1 MASAVSDHVSAPSD
15 LDLSLDLTISGQIVD
30 ILDLELEE
38 NSPAVASE
46 INALGT
52 SPSDEGGVSTPN
64 STLDAPGTG
73 TSGVKRKK
81 KVVITKP
88 RRVRTGCLTCR
99 ERHLKCDEA
108 LHRCQNCRK
117 SGRVCRRGVRLNFI
131 DIQTATP
138 PHCVVR
144 ISANG
149 VTFRDESRL
158 IASEYVGG
166 MERYPVAAESALD
179 TDNSSGSSLA
189 PNPNAHKASF
199 MQGFGAPQP
208 GSLGAFDG
216 FSHPTHNHSFADPT
230 TSFAPFRSTKQGHIN
245 AINHTCLNNPEE
257 VYLLQ
262 VFVEEVGLWM
272 DSMDAVK
279 HFTHILPFHALE
291 EPMLLKALLACG
303 ARHLF
308 HVDASYGEERAA
320 DLHNV
325 ASQYLLHSLQ
335 DPDRDSALCATTA
348 ILLNIYELMS
358 GRPIQGMSHI
368 AGARALIKECHWNA
382 KTPGLGGACFWLN
395 VSMELLSCL
404 NFNWTLSWDPNTWGV
419 ELDLNQ
425 AQPSVAGN
433 EEAWTHR
440 MVFICAKIANF
451 RSLGQPPSLESSATD
466 MRISQRYQEWC
477 TYNDWCDQ
485 WARAVPRSMMPLGYL
500 HSWQTNSK
508 SVFPQ
513 IWLIK
518 RSTIVAQL
526 LYHTARILL
535 TKTNPVES
543 EFSTE
548 MQTIQQSHARDICGI
563 VAHSRDRG
571 VASLSIR
578 FLAIAA
584 ECLTTREAQQ
594 EAFDILESIIKQ
606 TGWKSEHVKKEL
618 QDAWGWTDS
627 HGPPIPMSDDI
638 LALFNSDHDHDPDHP
653 LDPVPRPHKMV
664 VPSGGVVNPVM
675 ATADFSM
682 EDRPYRDYYVAP
694 APAQAQRVVGFEFG
708 GGGSGSGGF

>member
-1 MASAVSDHVSAPSD
+1 MASALGDHVSVPSD
-15 LDLSLDLTISGQIVD
+15 LDLSLDLTASGQITD
-30 ILDLELEE
+30 ILEFDLDE
-38 NSPAVASE
+38 NNLAVTTEA
-46 INALGT
+46 ITQDT

-64 STLDAPGTG
+64 STSLDAPRP
-73 TSGVKRKK
+73 SAAKRKSK
-81 KVVITKP
+81 IVLAKP

-117 SGRVCRRGVRLNFI
+117 SGRVCRRGIRLNFI
-131 DIQTATP
+131 DIQKSTP

-144 ISANG
+144 IPATG

-166 MERYPVAAESALD
+166 FERYPPEVAEP
-179 TDNSSGSSLA
+179 SLEKGNTTG
-189 PNPNAHKASF
+189 PCLTPSLSASF
-199 MQGFGAPQP
+199 VHGFGTPQS
-208 GSLGAFDG
+208 GSLGGPFNGSTNAPAFYDQ
-216 FSHPTHNHSFADPT
+216 NA
-230 TSFAPFRSTKQGHIN
+230 SFAPFRSTKEGHIN
-245 AINHTCLNNPEE
+245 ATNHTCLNNPEE

-308 HVDASYGEERAA
+308 HVDASYGEEKAA
-320 DLHNV
+320 ELHNV
-325 ASQYLLHSLQ
+325 ASQYLLRSLQ

-404 NFNWTLSWDPNTWGV
+404 HFNWTLSWDPDTWGV
-419 ELDLNQ
+419 ELDLNH

-433 EEAWTHR
+433 EEAWTHQ

-451 RSLGQPPSLESSATD
+451 RSLSQPPALEVASD

-477 TYNDWCDQ
+477 TYNEWCDH
-485 WARAVPRSMMPLGYL
+485 WARAVPRSMMPLGYI

-518 RSTIVAQL
+518 RSTIIARL

-543 EFSTE
+543 EYSAE
-548 MQTIQQSHARDICGI
+548 MQTVQQSHARDICGI

-584 ECLTTREAQQ
+584 ECLATREAQQ
-594 EAFDILESIIKQ
+594 EALGILEDIIKQ
-606 TGWKSEHVKKEL
+606 TGWKAEHVKQEL
-618 QDAWGWTDS
+618 QEAWGWSDS
-627 HGPPIPMSDDI
+627 HGPPMHMSEDI
-638 LALFNSDHDHDPDHP
+638 LALFNSDHPLAADHTPARPKVPAGVINP
-653 LDPVPRPHKMV
+653 L
-664 VPSGGVVNPVM
+664 M

-682 EDRPYRDYYVAP
+682 ENHPYQDYYVAP
-694 APAQAQRVVGFEFG
+694 HRSLSHYPFG
-708 GGGSGSGGF
+708 GF

>member
-1 MASAVSDHVSAPSD
+1 MASALSDHVSVPSD
-15 LDLSLDLTISGQIVD
+15 LDLSLDLTASGQITD
-30 ILDLELEE
+30 ILEFDLDE
-38 NSPAVASE
+38 NSLAVTTEA
-46 INALGT
+46 ITQDT

-64 STLDAPGTG
+64 STSLDAPRP
-73 TSGVKRKK
+73 SAAKRKSK
-81 KVVITKP
+81 IVLAKP

-117 SGRVCRRGVRLNFI
+117 SGRVCRRGIRLNFI
-131 DIQTATP
+131 DIQKSTP

-144 ISANG
+144 IPATG

-166 MERYPVAAESALD
+166 IERYPPEVAEPSLEKGNATGPCLTPSLSASFVHGFG
-179 TDNSSGSSLA
+179 TPQSGSLA
-189 PNPNAHKASF
+189 GPFSGPPNA
-199 MQGFGAPQP
+199 P
-208 GSLGAFDG
+208 AFYG
-216 FSHPTHNHSFADPT
+216 QSA
-230 TSFAPFRSTKQGHIN
+230 SFAPFRSTKDGHIN

-308 HVDASYGEERAA
+308 HVDASYGEEKAA
-320 DLHNV
+320 EHHNV
-325 ASQYLLHSLQ
+325 ASQYLLRSLQ

-404 NFNWTLSWDPNTWGV
+404 HFNWTLSWDPDTWGV
-419 ELDLNQ
+419 ELDLNH

-433 EEAWTHR
+433 EEAWTHQ

-451 RSLGQPPSLESSATD
+451 RSLAQPPALEAAND
-466 MRISQRYQEWC
+466 VRISQRYQEWC
-477 TYNDWCDQ
+477 TYNEWCDQ
-485 WARAVPRSMMPLGYL
+485 WARAVPRSMMPLGYIQ
-500 HSWQTNSK
+500 SWQTNSK

-518 RSTIVAQL
+518 RSTIIARL

-543 EFSTE
+543 EYSAE
-548 MQTIQQSHARDICGI
+548 MQTVQQSHARDICGI

-584 ECLTTREAQQ
+584 ECLATREAQQ
-594 EAFDILESIIKQ
+594 EALGILEDIIKQ
-606 TGWKSEHVKKEL
+606 TGWKAEHVKQEL
-618 QDAWGWTDS
+618 QEAWGWSDS
-627 HGPPIPMSDDI
+627 HGPPMHMSEDI
-638 LALFNSDHDHDPDHP
+638 LALFNSDHPLTADHTPARPKVPAGVINP
-653 LDPVPRPHKMV
+653 L
-664 VPSGGVVNPVM
+664 M

-682 EDRPYRDYYVAP
+682 ENHPYQDYYVAP
-694 APAQAQRVVGFEFG
+694 HRSISHYPFG
-708 GGGSGSGGF
+708 GF

>member
-1 MASAVSDHVSAPSD
+1 MASAISDHVSAPSD
-15 LDLSLDLTISGQIVD
+15 LDLTLDLTASGHITD
-30 ILDLELEE
+30 ILEFDLDE
-38 NSPAVASE
+38 NSAAVTTEA
-46 INALGT
+46 NTQGT

-64 STLDAPGTG
+64 STSLETPR
-73 TSGVKRKK
+73 TSVAKRKGK
-81 KVVITKP
+81 IVVTKP

-117 SGRVCRRGVRLNFI
+117 SGRVCRRGIRLNFI
-131 DIQTATP
+131 DIQKSTP

-144 ISANG
+144 IPASG

-166 MERYPVAAESALD
+166 IERYPPLVAEASPEKGTA
-179 TDNSSGSSLA
+179 TGSSLT
-189 PNPNAHKASF
+189 PNPSTQKASF
-199 MQGFGAPQP
+199 GQGFGTPQS
-208 GSLGAFDG
+208 GNLGGAFN
-216 FSHPTHNHSFADPT
+216 SLSQLTNTPYYDPT
-230 TSFAPFRSTKQGHIN
+230 ASFAPFRSTKQGHIN
-245 AINHTCLNNPEE
+245 ATNHTCLNNPEE

-308 HVDASYGEERAA
+308 HVDASYGEEKAA
-320 DLHNV
+320 ELHNV

-395 VSMELLSCL
+395 VSMELLNCL
-404 NFNWTLSWDPNTWGV
+404 HFNWTLSWDPDRWGV
-419 ELDLNQ
+419 ELDLNH

-433 EEAWTHR
+433 EEAWTHQ

-451 RSLGQPPSLESSATD
+451 RSLAQPPSLEASAND

-500 HSWQTNSK
+500 HSWQTTSK
-508 SVFPQ
+508 SVFPE

-518 RSTIVAQL
+518 RSTIIARL

-535 TKTNPVES
+535 TKTNPVEP
-543 EFSTE
+543 EFSAE
-548 MQTIQQSHARDICGI
+548 MQTMQQSHARDICGL

-584 ECLTTREAQQ
+584 ECLATREAQQ
-594 EAFDILESIIKQ
+594 EAFEILENIIKQ
-606 TGWKSEHVKKEL
+606 TGWKAEHVKKEL
-618 QDAWGWTDS
+618 QEAWGWSDP
-627 HGPPIPMSDDI
+627 HGPPMHMSEDI
-638 LALFNSDHDHDPDHP
+638 LALLNGDHS
-653 LDPVPRPHKMV
+653 LDAAHAPVRPKM
-664 VPSGGVVNPVM
+664 PAGVINPVM
-675 ATADFSM
+675 ASADFSM
-682 EDRPYRDYYVAP
+682 ENHPYRDYYVAP
-694 APAQAQRVVGFEFG
+694 HRSLNQYPY
-708 GGGSGSGGF
+708 GGF

>member
-1 MASAVSDHVSAPSD
+1 MASALGDHVSVPSD
-15 LDLSLDLTISGQIVD
+15 LDLSLDLTASGQITD
-30 ILDLELEE
+30 ILEFDLDE
-38 NSPAVASE
+38 NNLAVTTEA
-46 INALGT
+46 ITQDT

-64 STLDAPGTG
+64 STSLDAPRP
-73 TSGVKRKK
+73 SAAKRKSK
-81 KVVITKP
+81 IVLAKP

-117 SGRVCRRGVRLNFI
+117 SGRVCRRGIRLNFI
-131 DIQTATP
+131 DIQKSTP

-144 ISANG
+144 IPATG

-166 MERYPVAAESALD
+166 FERYPPEVAEP
-179 TDNSSGSSLA
+179 SLEKG
-189 PNPNAHKASF
+189 NATGPCLTPSLSASF
-199 MQGFGAPQP
+199 VHGFGTPQS
-208 GSLGAFDG
+208 GSLGGPFNGPTNAPAFYDQ
-216 FSHPTHNHSFADPT
+216 NA
-230 TSFAPFRSTKQGHIN
+230 SFAPFRSTKEGHIN
-245 AINHTCLNNPEE
+245 ATNHTCLNNPEE

-308 HVDASYGEERAA
+308 HVDASYGEEKAA
-320 DLHNV
+320 ELHNV
-325 ASQYLLHSLQ
+325 ASQYLLRSLQ

-404 NFNWTLSWDPNTWGV
+404 HFNWTLSWDPDTWGV
-419 ELDLNQ
+419 ELDLNH

-433 EEAWTHR
+433 EEAWTHQ

-451 RSLGQPPSLESSATD
+451 RSLAQPPALEAASD

-477 TYNDWCDQ
+477 TYNEWCDQ
-485 WARAVPRSMMPLGYL
+485 WARAVPRSMMPLGYI

-518 RSTIVAQL
+518 RSTIIARL

-543 EFSTE
+543 EYSAE
-548 MQTIQQSHARDICGI
+548 MQTVQQSHARDICGI

-584 ECLTTREAQQ
+584 ECLATREAQQ
-594 EAFDILESIIKQ
+594 EALGILEDIIKQ
-606 TGWKSEHVKKEL
+606 TGWEAEHVKQEL
-618 QDAWGWTDS
+618 QEAWGWSDS
-627 HGPPIPMSDDI
+627 HGPPMHMSEDI
-638 LALFNSDHDHDPDHP
+638 LALFNSDHPLAADHTPARPKVPAGVINP
-653 LDPVPRPHKMV
+653 L
-664 VPSGGVVNPVM
+664 M
-675 ATADFSM
+675 ATADFLM
-682 EDRPYRDYYVAP
+682 ENHPYQDYYVAP
-694 APAQAQRVVGFEFG
+694 HRSLSHYPFG
-708 GGGSGSGGF
+708 GF

>member
-15 LDLSLDLTISGQIVD
+15 LGLSLDLTPSGQIVD
-30 ILDLELEE
+30 ILDLDLEE
-38 NSPAVASE
+38 NGPAVIAE
-46 INALGT
+46 VNTLGT
-52 SPSDEGGVSTPN
+52 SPFDESGFSTPN
-64 STLDAPGTG
+64 SSLDAPGTS
-73 TSGVKRKK
+73 TVKRKK
-81 KVVITKP
+81 KVLITKP

-117 SGRVCRRGVRLNFI
+117 SGRVCRRGIRLNFI

-138 PHCVVR
+138 PQCVVR
-144 ISANG
+144 MPVNG

-166 MERYPVAAESALD
+166 IEKYPLVAEFSSLD
-179 TDNSSGSSLA
+179 KDNSTESPSTSHS
-189 PNPNAHKASF
+189 NTHKASF
-199 MQGFGAPQP
+199 IQGLGTPQP
-208 GSLGAFDG
+208 GGLGAFNG
-216 FSHPTHNHSFADPT
+216 FPHPTNNPSFADAN

-245 AINHTCLNNPEE
+245 ATNHTCLNNPED

-279 HFTHILPFHALE
+279 HFTEVLPYHALE

-308 HVDASYGEERAA
+308 HMDASYGEERAVNF
-320 DLHNV
+320 HNV

-404 NFNWTLSWDPNTWGV
+404 NFNWTLSWDPDTWGV

-425 AQPSVAGN
+425 AQPSVVGN

-451 RSLGQPPSLESSATD
+451 RSLGQPPALESSTSD
-466 MRISQRYQEWC
+466 MQISQRYQEWC

-485 WARAVPRSMMPLGYL
+485 WARALPRSMMPLGYL

-508 SVFPQ
+508 SAFPQ

-535 TKTNPVES
+535 TKTNPLES

-584 ECLTTREAQQ
+584 ECLTTREAQH
-594 EAFDILESIIKQ
+594 EAFEILETITKQ
-606 TGWKSEHVKKEL
+606 TGWKAEQVKKEF
-618 QDAWGWTDS
+618 QEAWGWSDS
-627 HGPPIPMSDDI
+627 HGPPIPMSEDI
-638 LALFNSDHDHDPDHP
+638 LALFHSDHA
-653 LDPVPRPHKMV
+653 LDPGHVPPRPKM
-664 VPSGGVVNPVM
+664 PTGVINPVM

-682 EDRPYRDYYVAP
+682 ENHPYQDYYVAP
-694 APAQAQRVVGFEFG
+694 HRSLGHYPY
-708 GGGSGSGGF
+708 GGF